1 MSLRSTSLRDQRTLF
16 EELQVI
22 VSQLRQKGEHVDSQ
36 WLQKQV
42 LSKFPE
48 QLQRKVLEKKHAMTP
63 DASFSMD
70 TLSEI
75 FGRCHF
81 DGCMYCNESH
91 KSSAC
96 TKYKTPQ
103 QRSQYLREHKLCL
116 ICASPQHATSRCK
129 NRMCFACN
137 GAHHTSCCFKTSQDE
152 QSFAK
157 QRPTSTPPA
166 KKTSASKDLQKVKAT
181 TKINHLNAPQDDQ
194 DTTICELQSA
204 QEDQDNV
211 GTFLPTGELTVM
223 DPKSKKLRK
232 VAVLLDT
239 GAELSFI
246 DNSLAEEL
254 GLPTLEETTLRLHT
268 FGSEQIQE
276 ELCRKV
282 PLETW
287 DEERNPISLQLLTH
301 RILTKSLV
309 PPPVLKEDLEY
320 VRRMNLPIRL
330 SERQLRIKLL
340 ILLGCDQLW
349 SLIRV
354 DQSQLTLPSGLHL
367 LPFGTFTHWPFTN
380 GTQYCP
386 GLSPKQAATTHYHLD
401 QYENDSILVKEI
413 KENLYVDN
421 LLLTADTVED
431 AVKVYSRTKEMFNA
445 LNMNIR
451 EFVSNEQDLMSAI
464 ASHDKSAELTPNV
477 LGIKWDS
484 THEKYRLRL

>member
-1 MSLRSTSLRDQRTLF
+1 
-16 EELQVI
+16 
-22 VSQLRQKGEHVDSQ
+22 
-36 WLQKQV
+36 
-42 LSKFPE
+42 
-48 QLQRKVLEKKHAMTP
+48 
-63 DASFSMD
+63 
-70 TLSEI
+70 
-75 FGRCHF
+75 
-81 DGCMYCNESH
+81 MYCNESH

-386 GLSPKQAATTHYHLD
+386 GLSPKQEQLH
-401 QYENDSILVKEI
+401 QNIVKE
-413 KENLYVDN
+413 
-421 LLLTADTVED
+421 VED
-431 AVKVYSRTKEMFNA
+431 EGKTLGDHIHYIPHQAV
-445 LNMNIR
+445 
-451 EFVSNEQDLMSAI
+451 
-464 ASHDKSAELTPNV
+464 LTPHKTTTKLRIV
-477 LGIKWDS
+477 FDAS
-484 THEKYRLRL
+484 AHYRDCPL